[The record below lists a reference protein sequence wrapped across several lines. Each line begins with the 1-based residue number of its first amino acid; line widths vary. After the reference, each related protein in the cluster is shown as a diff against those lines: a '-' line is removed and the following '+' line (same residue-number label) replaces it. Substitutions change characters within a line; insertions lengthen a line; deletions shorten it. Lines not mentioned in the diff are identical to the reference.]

1 MSRRKERL
9 HPPHDRRPRQEEKQ
23 ADDASWL
30 RSLCFLFLEL
40 LTMWI
45 ANKVALLVILALM
58 ALGFVGFFDLQ
69 SLFAR

>member
-1 MSRRKERL
+1 
-9 HPPHDRRPRQEEKQ
+9 
-23 ADDASWL
+23 
-30 RSLCFLFLEL
+30 
-40 LTMWI
+40 MWI